1 MPGGKATETEIAEDS
16 EAIGEEEAVEVMIV
30 DHEMI
35 DQKDASIVANKA
47 TLPEIAPNVFLSLY
61 LARKEREFNREGGYR
76 GNRDF
81 RGGNDRRD
89 RDRDTRKRE
98 ESKSKSRS
106 RSRSNDK
113 KKKASRKKIGRASC
127 RERV

>member
-47 TLPEIAPNVFLSLY
+47 TLPEIAPNHV
-61 LARKEREFNREGGYR
+61 RKENSIERAGTEVTETSEEEMIEGIVIGTPANEKR
-76 GNRDF
+76 AKVKAEVEAEATTK
-81 RGGNDRRD
+81 RR
-89 RDRDTRKRE
+89 RH
-98 ESKSKSRS
+98 
-106 RSRSNDK
+106 
-113 KKKASRKKIGRASC
+113 
-127 RERV
+127 REREAKAIDLHS